1 MATISHFRISACLTA
16 CRNRCVGKTSGNRQN
31 ISSACTVVNK
41 QSMPPNST
49 AVTAACHGL
58 KRTQSINAI
67 KIILCIFSRY
77 FRVSFIG
84 RPRIIRACPTGVNG
98 FPCFGNVSNFFFII
112 FFMEI
117 DRVVVLQ
124 RYAAWLSRLAVI
136 QGCLNPHLARMPS
149 SSSRLLYL
157 RMTLPRPLLPWR
169 MVTW

>member
-16 CRNRCVGKTSGNRQN
+16 RRNRCVGKTSGNRQN
-31 ISSACTVVNK
+31 ISSACAVVNK
-41 QSMPPNST
+41 QSMPPDST
-49 AVTAACHGL
+49 AVTAVCHGL

-67 KIILCIFSRY
+67 KILLCIFSRY

-112 FFMEI
+112 FFMTTA
-117 DRVVVLQ
+117 RGAVFQ

-157 RMTLPRPLLPWR
+157 RVTLPRPCLPWR
-169 MVTW
+169 MATG